1 MNAQPPCSLH
11 RPRGQ
16 GRLPQRRIRALGPKK
31 NRVNRGQIMNHVSL
45 SQRWSLR
52 LLLAGAML
60 ATLGLQLG
68 CQPKEP
74 TTTTARA
81 SEAAPV
87 PATAPQ
93 PVNLDQAAQDQL
105 IDRVNQQVAQ
115 NPAPAAERPQS

>member
-1 MNAQPPCSLH
+1 MN
-11 RPRGQ
+11 
-16 GRLPQRRIRALGPKK
+16 
-31 NRVNRGQIMNHVSL
+31 NVSL

-74 TTTTARA
+74 TTTARA

-93 PVNLDQAAQDQL
+93 TVNLDQATQDQL